1 MIEDVNLSQGFYD
14 GLSINHNVLNVSY
27 SRCPFY
33 FFACVPSNIQRAAD
47 TLRNEFLM
55 QDYFKL
61 HHKQLFACFNLGLS
75 WRNPLWFSEK
85 CLSQVFTSSA
95 LFLLGQKASF
105 LPDKQ
110 DAAFWFHRH
119 VRKVVTPS
127 DRYRLNHQSVK
138 FSQECGL
145 KVQQIRTFVFKSRLP
160 FQICFC
166 TFFKINP
173 RRWNVNVQVDPKE
186 APQRKKLLTK
196 VKVLTGSQVERCIFS
211 IRDSHSG
218 NTNAERLHINTES
231 VQSSADSRRQTAR
244 SWRWWVLVFH
254 PSPSFAFLFPVF
266 IQLGWKRRLFVSSSV
281 FWCSGFQSS
290 AGARPR
296 HAAARHQRRPC
307 GLGEAGPGN
316 RTEGPDGE
324 TAPGPLGAN
333 SHRQHVHLRHR
344 QHVSDAVDVQVRLLF
359 ISLHSLC

>member
-75 WRNPLWFSEK
+75 WRNPLWFSEN

-127 DRYRLNHQSVK
+127 DRCRLNHQSVK

-231 VQSSADSRRQTAR
+231 VQSSADSRRLGHGAGEFSSFIHRHHLPFCFQFLY
-244 SWRWWVLVFH
+244 SWAENVGCL
-254 PSPSFAFLFPVF
+254 FLP
-266 IQLGWKRRLFVSSSV
+266 L
-281 FWCSGFQSS
+281 CSG
-290 AGARPR
+290 
-296 HAAARHQRRPC
+296 
-307 GLGEAGPGN
+307 
-316 RTEGPDGE
+316 
-324 TAPGPLGAN
+324 
-333 SHRQHVHLRHR
+333 
-344 QHVSDAVDVQVRLLF
+344 VQVFRALLVLGLATLLHATRGGHVVSVRLARGTELKGRTVRLHLDPSVQTH
-359 ISLHSLC
+359 IGSTSTSDIANMSLTPWTYRWGCYSSLYTVCVK

>member
-14 GLSINHNVLNVSY
+14 GLTINHDLLNVSY

-61 HHKQLFACFNLGLS
+61 HHKQLFDCFNLGLS
-75 WRNPLWFSEK
+75 WRNPLWFSEN
-85 CLSQVFTSSA
+85 CFSQVFTSSA

-166 TFFKINP
+166 TFF
-173 RRWNVNVQVDPKE
+173 
-186 APQRKKLLTK
+186 
-196 VKVLTGSQVERCIFS
+196 
-211 IRDSHSG
+211 
-218 NTNAERLHINTES
+218 
-231 VQSSADSRRQTAR
+231 
-244 SWRWWVLVFH
+244 
-254 PSPSFAFLFPVF
+254 
-266 IQLGWKRRLFVSSSV
+266 
-281 FWCSGFQSS
+281 
-290 AGARPR
+290 
-296 HAAARHQRRPC
+296 
-307 GLGEAGPGN
+307 
-316 RTEGPDGE
+316 
-324 TAPGPLGAN
+324 
-333 SHRQHVHLRHR
+333 
-344 QHVSDAVDVQVRLLF
+344 
-359 ISLHSLC
+359 